1 MTIMITVGLILL
13 CYLGDAISCAVSA
26 DLQIVSRN
34 AFQASVNVFSI
45 LRLKMPE
52 ISNLDSA

>member
-26 DLQIVSRN
+26 DLQIVFRN
-34 AFQASVNVFSI
+34 AFQASINFF
-45 LRLKMPE
+45 
-52 ISNLDSA
+52 